1 MRSMLKPVL
10 SITMAASLALSGLG
24 MYAAS
29 ATEAYGLTAAEAQ
42 AEAQSTYYELL
53 SYQTLLEEKSAEYY
67 NALYEYQ
74 GAVEKRD
81 EVKKEIDE
89 TEKRIGEIQDRLGD
103 RAASM
108 YREGQ
113 ASFLDVLLEATSFD
127 DFVQRWDMLNMMN
140 QNDADLEAE
149 AKSLKDKLEDK
160 HAEYQIQTE
169 LLDKKSAEAA
179 EAYEQSQKL
188 VEETQALYDS
198 LSEEARVLYEQEQ
211 AAAAAAAAA
220 QAEAEAAAAQEA
232 SYEYYDAETNE
243 PITSGGYV
251 NDDGSVTDIATG
263 QTYSSAS
270 DYSASTGNA
279 IVDRARAMIGSDY
292 VWGGVGGSDGGFDC
306 SGLVSYAVTGEN
318 TRLGTTHTF
327 MGYNQVSDP
336 QPGDICVNEG
346 HTGIYVGDGQM
357 IHAADYGI
365 GVIEGPVQSG
375 MIYVRP

>member
-1 MRSMLKPVL
+1 MRKMLKPVF
-10 SITMAASLALSGLG
+10 SITIAASLALSGFG
-24 MYAAS
+24 AYVVS
-29 ATEAYGLTAAEAQ
+29 TDEAYALTAAEAE
-42 AEAQSTYYELL
+42 AEAQSTYYELV
-53 SYQTLLEEKSAEYY
+53 SCQAVLEEKSAEYFD
-67 NALYEYQ
+67 ALYAYQ
-74 GAVEKRD
+74 DAVKARD
-81 EVKKEIDE
+81 EVQREITE
-89 TEKRIGEIQDRLGD
+89 TEKRIGEVQQRLGD

-113 ASFLDVLLEATSFD
+113 ASFLDVLLNATSFD

-140 QNDADLEAE
+140 QNDADLEQE
-149 AKSLKDKLEDK
+149 AKALKTKLEEK
-160 HAEYQIQTE
+160 RAEYQEQTE
-169 LLDKKSAEAA
+169 LLEKKSEEANA
-179 EAYEQSQKL
+179 AYAQAQEL
-188 VEETQALYDS
+188 VVQTQQAYDA
-198 LSEEARVLYEQEQ
+198 LSEEARILYEQEQ

-220 QAEAEAAAAQEA
+220 E
-232 SYEYYDAETNE
+232 YVYYDYETNE

-263 QTYSSAS
+263 QTYASAS
-270 DYSASTGNA
+270 EYSASTGNA
-279 IVDRARAMIGSDY
+279 VVDRARAMIGSDY

-306 SGLVSYAVTGEN
+306 SGLVSYAITGEN
-318 TRLGTTHTF
+318 TRLGTTYTF

-365 GVIEGPVQSG
+365 GVIEGPVQAG